1 MAKYYAVKK
10 GRKIGIFSTW
20 EECESMVK
28 GFKGAL
34 YKSFSSLEDVFLT
47 ISNMIEPL
55 TEEEK

>member
-34 YKSFSSLEDVFLT
+34 YKIKRRVNMVMAVF
-47 ISNMIEPL
+47 
-55 TEEEK
+55 